1 MAAVDS
7 TTKSSVRRRSLALR
21 TMAGVVAVVALAL
34 AALTVTT
41 LGIAGHIV
49 TSQLRDS
56 LTESWRRTSSFV
68 SNAGHAPGSSMPG
81 FKDSGG
87 AAGYGTGPAE
97 GSTDPGPADTG
108 SSPSDVVTKNPID
121 VPGLPV
127 DSIAMIVGS
136 DGTVTSAGRID
147 ESGQRVDVDDETAAQ
162 LLEAVKLNDEAST
175 SQGLFKEI
183 DFSFGRYVIQA
194 APLEDGKG
202 PGLADTGGY
211 HGDGENSSS
220 TAASGESPVSGE
232 SAAADGSTDAA
243 NTADTS
249 SEGILILGISTAQAD
264 NTKARLLAIQLIGSF
279 LALLAVGLG
288 VWWWI
293 RRSLRPLQ
301 QVSHVAAKV
310 SEIPMASGDVDL
322 HRYRVPD
329 NLALPRDEVGDV
341 GYALNRLIDSVDSAL
356 TERSASEAKLR
367 TFVADASHE
376 LRTPL
381 ASVRGY
387 AEMIQLTE
395 ALDENGEKLLQR
407 VLHQSERMS
416 ALVENLLLLA
426 RLDAAEGGEGARAG
440 VGAGAGASLGVGA
453 GASTDVGVGQG
464 TGSGMVPGG
473 QSSAPSNPGFDGSNE
488 SQEAGAGSSGAGS
501 PSGSPSGAGSP
512 VSSPLQKSKVF
523 DLGELVLDAVMDA
536 TAAGRHHEWIADI
549 PDDPVL
555 IRGDAS
561 QIAQLLGNLLSNARK
576 HTPEGTSVIAQLAV
590 ETNHAVFTVT
600 DTGPGIDPALIGK
613 IFDRFVRGDSA
624 RTTSEGSTGLGLS
637 IVRSVARAHGGE
649 ATVTSQPGNTEFR
662 VVLPLAADR

>member
-1 MAAVDS
+1 MGATDS
-7 TTKSSVRRRSLALR
+7 MTSVRRRSLALR

-34 AALTVTT
+34 AALMVTT
-41 LGIAGHIV
+41 LGIAGHVV
-49 TSQLRDS
+49 TSQLRDT

-68 SNAGHAPGSSMPG
+68 SNTGPVPGASLPG
-81 FKDSGG
+81 FKDPGG
-87 AAGYGTGPAE
+87 GS
-97 GSTDPGPADTG
+97 GSTNTNSSNTG
-108 SSPSDVVTKNPID
+108 SSPTDTATKNPINA
-121 VPGLPV
+121 PGLP
-127 DSIAMIVGS
+127 AGGIVMVIGS
-136 DGTVTSAGRID
+136 DGTVSSAGHID
-147 ESGQRVDVDDETAAQ
+147 ESGQRVALDSESVSQ
-162 LLEAVKLNDEAST
+162 LLDVVKSNKEAST

-183 DFSFGRYVIQA
+183 DLSFGRYAIRA
-194 APLEDGKG
+194 APIVSGKG
-202 PGLADTGGY
+202 PGPADTSGFYGG
-211 HGDGENSSS
+211 DENSSGDSAVYSGTAYDGTAEDETAGVERTKDNGHSGGNS
-220 TAASGESPVSGE
+220 TADAS
-232 SAAADGSTDAA
+232 
-243 NTADTS
+243 TS
-249 SEGILILGISTAQAD
+249 DGILLLGISTDQAD
-264 NTKARLLAIQLIGSF
+264 NTKARLLAIQLVGSF

-341 GYALNRLIDSVDSAL
+341 GHALNRLIDSVDSAL

-367 TFVADASHE
+367 AFVADASHE

-407 VLHQSERMS
+407 VLQQSERMS

-426 RLDAAEGGEGARAG
+426 RLDAAEEARTGATDSEKSVARMSVAQND
-440 VGAGAGASLGVGA
+440 S
-453 GASTDVGVGQG
+453 STG
-464 TGSGMVPGG
+464 TGTGTSED
-473 QSSAPSNPGFDGSNE
+473 SSSKQVTAPPM
-488 SQEAGAGSSGAGS
+488 
-501 PSGSPSGAGSP
+501 
-512 VSSPLQKSKVF
+512 LQKSKIF

-536 TAAGRHHEWIADI
+536 TAAGRRHEWTADI

-555 IRGDAS
+555 IRGDAGH
-561 QIAQLLGNLLSNARK
+561 IAQLLGNLLSNARK
-576 HTPEGTSVIAQLAV
+576 HTPEGTAVTAQLTV
-590 ETNHAVFTVT
+590 EGNTAVFTVT
-600 DTGPGIDPALIGK
+600 DTGPGIDPALMGK

-637 IVRSVARAHGGE
+637 IVRSVAHAHGGD
-649 ATVTSQPGNTEFR
+649 ATVTSRPGHTEFR
-662 VVLPLAADR
+662 VVLPLASRDGSSTG

>member
-34 AALTVTT
+34 AALTLTT

-87 AAGYGTGPAE
+87 EAGYGGTGPAE
-97 GSTDPGPADTG
+97 GSTDPGTGEGSTDPGTGNTG

-194 APLEDGKG
+194 APLEEGKG

-211 HGDGENSSS
+211 HGNGEN
-220 TAASGESPVSGE
+220 ASG
-232 SAAADGSTDAA
+232 
-243 NTADTS
+243 TADTS
-249 SEGILILGISTAQAD
+249 SDGILILGISTAQAD

-329 NLALPRDEVGDV
+329 DLALPRDEVGDV

-407 VLHQSERMS
+407 VLNQSDRMS

-426 RLDAAEGGEGARAG
+426 RLDAAEERDCAG
-440 VGAGAGASLGVGA
+440 VGSGAGAGAGA
-453 GASTDVGVGQG
+453 GVDTN
-464 TGSGMVPGG
+464 G
-473 QSSAPSNPGFDGSNE
+473 QSPAPTNSGSSGSNE
-488 SQEAGAGSSGAGS
+488 GLD
-501 PSGSPSGAGSP
+501 SGSASP
-512 VSSPLQKSKVF
+512 LSSALQKSKVF

-549 PDDPVL
+549 PDNPVL

-590 ETNHAVFTVT
+590 EANQAVFTVT

>member
-1 MAAVDS
+1 MGAPDS
-7 TTKSSVRRRSLALR
+7 TKASVRRRSLALR

-34 AALTVTT
+34 AVLVVTT
-41 LGIAGHIV
+41 LGIAGHVV
-49 TSQLRDS
+49 TSQLRDT

-68 SNAGHAPGSSMPG
+68 SNTGPGPGGPGGEVTETAPKKPINAPGLSVG
-81 FKDSGG
+81 
-87 AAGYGTGPAE
+87 
-97 GSTDPGPADTG
+97 
-108 SSPSDVVTKNPID
+108 
-121 VPGLPV
+121 
-127 DSIAMIVGS
+127 SIAMVIGS
-136 DGTVTSAGRID
+136 DGTVSSAGRID
-147 ESGQRVDVDDETAAQ
+147 ESGQRVELDDDAVAYLLDV
-162 LLEAVKLNDEAST
+162 VKFHDEAAT

-183 DFSFGRYVIQA
+183 DLSFGRYAVRA
-194 APLEDGKG
+194 APIESGKRPDSAGISGPQYEG
-202 PGLADTGGY
+202 PGSHEGGLDSTGGDP
-211 HGDGENSSS
+211 GLS
-220 TAASGESPVSGE
+220 
-232 SAAADGSTDAA
+232 
-243 NTADTS
+243 NTATDESTP
-249 SEGILILGISTAQAD
+249 EGILLLGISTEQAD
-264 NTKARLLAIQLIGSF
+264 QTKGRLLSIQLVGSF
-279 LALLAVGLG
+279 LALVAVGLG

-301 QVSHVAAKV
+301 QVSLVAAKV

-341 GYALNRLIDSVDSAL
+341 GHALNRLIDSVDSAL
-356 TERSASEAKLR
+356 AERSASEAKLR
-367 TFVADASHE
+367 AFVADASHE

-407 VLHQSERMS
+407 VLQQSERMS

-426 RLDAAEGGEGARAG
+426 RLDAAEEAKEVTQLRAQADDNHAARRS
-440 VGAGAGASLGVGA
+440 ASPAASVSTVPLG
-453 GASTDVGVGQG
+453 STDA
-464 TGSGMVPGG
+464 TGS
-473 QSSAPSNPGFDGSNE
+473 SNPATSTY
-488 SQEAGAGSSGAGS
+488 
-501 PSGSPSGAGSP
+501 
-512 VSSPLQKSKVF
+512 LQRSKTF
-523 DLGELVLDAVMDA
+523 DLGELVLDAIMDA
-536 TAAGRHHEWIADI
+536 TAAGRHHEWTADI

-576 HTPEGTSVIAQLAV
+576 HTPEGTSVTAELTTQG
-590 ETNHAVFTVT
+590 HSAVFTVT

-649 ATVTSQPGNTEFR
+649 ATVSSRPGHTEFR
-662 VVLPLAADR
+662 VVLPLADRSTPSTG